1 MKKVTAVVVALIM
14 LASLVACGK
23 ETPTTTKANAETSGT
38 QQQEKLV
45 LRLGFTNNEEH
56 PNYLASKQFADA
68 VAERT
73 NGQIEIQLAPN
84 SLLGGEKDLAEGMTL
99 GTVEM
104 ALLGTGGMRVYDDNM
119 QLFFLPFLF
128 NSREAA
134 YKVLD
139 GEIGKEISAMMESKA
154 PVKILAYYENG
165 YRHITNSVKAIYT
178 PEDLKGLKIR
188 TPEIPALVATFK
200 GLGANPTP
208 MAFGELFTAM
218 QQKTVDGQENPLVTI
233 ISSKFYEVQKY
244 CSLTGHVWDP
254 FALTISTAA
263 WNKIT
268 PENQA
273 IVQEEAKKAADYQ
286 RSLCI
291 KADEEGIE
299 QLKALG
305 CEVNEVDLAVWQE
318 ATKFVYDEYAEQ
330 FGKEL
335 IEKIRAVH

>member
-1 MKKVTAVVVALIM
+1 MKKIVAFLMALMM
-14 LASLVACGK
+14 LAALTACGK
-23 ETPTTTKANAETSGT
+23 ANKESSNAT
-38 QQQEKLV
+38 QNGSQQEKIV

-68 VAERT
+68 VAQRT
-73 NGQIEIQLAPN
+73 NGQVEVQLAPN

-139 GEIGKEISAMMESKA
+139 GDIGKEISAMMESKA

-165 YRHITNSVKAIYT
+165 YRHITNSERAIYT

-263 WNKIT
+263 WNKLT
-268 PENQA
+268 PETQA

-286 RSLCI
+286 RSLCV

-299 QLKALG
+299 QLKSLG

-318 ATKFVYDEYAEQ
+318 ATKFVYDEYAKQ
-330 FGKEL
+330 FGEEL
-335 IEKIRAVH
+335 IAKIRAVK